1 MASKRK
7 RGATEDSGRKK
18 QGSITIEDK
27 KKIIGKYE
35 KGVRVSQLA
44 TEYGRSTST
53 ICTIL
58 KKREEIKKLDVAKGV
73 KTMHSN

>member
-1 MASKRK
+1 MAPKRK
-7 RGATEDSGRKK
+7 TGATEDSERKK
-18 QGSITIEDK
+18 KCSITIEDK
-27 KKIIGKYE
+27 KEIIEKYE

-44 TEYGRSTST
+44 CEYGRSTST

-58 KKREEIKKLDVAKGV
+58 KKREEIKKLNVAKGV

>member
-18 QGSITIEDK
+18 KGSITIEDK

-44 TEYGRSTST
+44 TEYGRST
-53 ICTIL
+53 L
-58 KKREEIKKLDVAKGV
+58 RLL
-73 KTMHSN
+73 